1 MLHQAAARARAPS
14 NRADPDCRAPVMVA
28 WGAGVDSTA
37 LIIELAEAGEPIAMV
52 LFADTG
58 SEKAETYAYLPIFRA
73 WLDSHGIPNAVV
85 RCDPRT
91 FTPWPPYHRL
101 PDRNRT
107 RPNS

>member
-37 LIIELAEAGEPIAMV
+37 LIIELAEAGEPIDMV

-58 SEKAETYAYLPIFRA
+58 SEKAETYARSEEHTSDLQS
-73 WLDSHGIPNAVV
+73 LMGISSAVF
-85 RCDPRT
+85 CLKKKKKT
-91 FTPWPPYHRL
+91 QHNNTH
-101 PDRNRT
+101 
-107 RPNS
+107 

>member
-1 MLHQAAARARAPS
+1 MIAYHRNLPVLTHSFPSRRLSYLRARAPS

-37 LIIELAEAGEPIAMV
+37 LIIELAEAGEPIDMV

-73 WLDSHGIPNAVV
+73 WMDSRGIPNAEIG
-85 RCDPRT
+85 RT
-91 FTPWPPYHRL
+91 HV
-101 PDRNRT
+101 
-107 RPNS
+107 